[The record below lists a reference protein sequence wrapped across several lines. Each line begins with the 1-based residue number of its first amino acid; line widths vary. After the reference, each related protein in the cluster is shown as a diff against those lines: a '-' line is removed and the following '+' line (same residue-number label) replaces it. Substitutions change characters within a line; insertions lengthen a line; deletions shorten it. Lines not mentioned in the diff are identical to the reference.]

1 MATPVVLIQRCMII
15 FAILLCY
22 FHVRSEGVDCELYP
36 FHHTCRGTMSRKRAM
51 FPIIYEGCE
60 GSKGNIN
67 CVKEFEE
74 ARRVPYVP
82 LSKSRLLIAL
92 LDDDLQKDITRSV
105 RHKLRSDEMNR
116 RKPALMENFLSEL
129 ESSDTY

>member
-1 MATPVVLIQRCMII
+1 MII

-74 ARRVPYVP
+74 ARRIPYVP

-105 RHKLRSDEMNR
+105 RHKLRSDEMNK

>member
-1 MATPVVLIQRCMII
+1 MH
-15 FAILLCY
+15 ILNEKYEQYYIPLTY
-22 FHVRSEGVDCELYP
+22 PRRLYP

-67 CVKEFEE
+67 CAKELEE
-74 ARRVPYVP
+74 ARRISYVP

-92 LDDDLQKDITRSV
+92 LDDV
-105 RHKLRSDEMNR
+105 R
-116 RKPALMENFLSEL
+116 FLPLSFF
-129 ESSDTY
+129 YRYGIN

>member
-1 MATPVVLIQRCMII
+1 
-15 FAILLCY
+15 
-22 FHVRSEGVDCELYP
+22 
-36 FHHTCRGTMSRKRAM
+36 MSRKRAM

-74 ARRVPYVP
+74 ARRVPYVVP

-92 LDDDLQKDITRSV
+92 LDDV
-105 RHKLRSDEMNR
+105 H
-116 RKPALMENFLSEL
+116 FLLSSIWEL
-129 ESSDTY
+129 IKKVTNKSIKKVATYLTSS

>member
-1 MATPVVLIQRCMII
+1 
-15 FAILLCY
+15 
-22 FHVRSEGVDCELYP
+22 
-36 FHHTCRGTMSRKRAM
+36 MSRKRAM

-92 LDDDLQKDITRSV
+92 LDDVQ
-105 RHKLRSDEMNR
+105 
-116 RKPALMENFLSEL
+116 FLFSSIWEL
-129 ESSDTY
+129 IKKSIKKVAAYLISSS